1 MNIANISATEL
12 RQAASIKDQ
21 IEKLQ
26 KALTLILGT
35 ATPAAAAPAVSKKRK
50 MSKAAK
56 AKLSAKL
63 REIWAKR
70 KAAKLLTAVVQK
82 PKAKRKMSAAAKKK
96 LSDFHKARWAKIK
109 AAKKK

>member
-1 MNIANISATEL
+1 MNISDISASQL
-12 RQAASIKDQ
+12 RQAASIKEQ

-26 KALTLILGT
+26 KELTRILET
-35 ATPAAAAPAVSKKRK
+35 AAPAATAAAVPKKQM

-63 REIWAKR
+63 KEIWAKR
-70 KAAKLLTAVVQK
+70 KAAKLPKTIVQK

-96 LSDFHKARWAKIK
+96 LSDFHKAR
-109 AAKKK
+109 